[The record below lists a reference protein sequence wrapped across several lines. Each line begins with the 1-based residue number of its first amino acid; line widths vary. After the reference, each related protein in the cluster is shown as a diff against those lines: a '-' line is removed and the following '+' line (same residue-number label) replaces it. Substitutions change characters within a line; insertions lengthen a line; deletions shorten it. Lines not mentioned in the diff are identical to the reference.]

1 MSDFIE
7 KIKEFKVDLKCTIFF
22 DNWWVSIVPRKIL
35 TIQTF
40 VKFFVEKQRVYN
52 VFVSLYNVFV
62 SDDIY
67 NVK

>member
-7 KIKEFKVDLKCTIFF
+7 KIKEFKVDLKGTIFF

-40 VKFFVEKQRVYN
+40 VKFFFVEKQRVYN

-62 SDDIY
+62 GDSIS
-67 NVK
+67 N